1 MRGVSSILSV
11 LCNFKKLRSLAGKK
25 MKLPIKFHEV
35 IPTPLAIAGWV
46 EDMLTTSTG
55 APFGNELSLWVHS
68 VRGNFEKGHN
78 C

>member
-1 MRGVSSILSV
+1 
-11 LCNFKKLRSLAGKK
+11 
-25 MKLPIKFHEV
+25 MKLPFKFHEV
-35 IPTPLAIAGWV
+35 IPTPLAIASWV

-68 VRGNFEKGHN
+68 DRGNFEKGHK